1 MKRRRFLKAAGGFV
15 GVCLSGCL
23 GEGGGDGSKD
33 GKAVVEAG
41 PPEDEFGFVPQEVTV
56 EAGETVE
63 WVARSARHNVV
74 CDPDDTSEAVLPEG
88 AEPFKSYEEGENVN
102 RPIPQG
108 ERYSHT
114 FETTGEY
121 VYVCVPHLRQDMVG
135 SVMVV

>member
-1 MKRRRFLKAAGGFV
+1 MKSAGGFV

-23 GEGGGDGSKD
+23 GEGGDGDGSED
-33 GKAVVEAG
+33 GKTVVEAG
-41 PPEDEFGFVPQEVTV
+41 PPENEFGFVPEEVTV

-74 CDPDDTSEAVLPEG
+74 CDPDDASESVLPEG

-108 ERYSHT
+108 EMYRHT
-114 FETTGEY
+114 FETEGEY

-135 SVMVV
+135 SVTVV